1 MNWTALSR
9 PISGLWLAGKTR
21 RAVILVLALGL
32 CLALSW
38 TPAQAQGGL
47 RLVDTGVETAFPLE
61 LRFTISAASDVAIT
75 DIRLHYS
82 VDRRAF
88 ADVTAE
94 AYLEF
99 TPARAVDTSWEWDMR
114 RTGGLPPGT
123 VVEYWWTVEDAGG
136 DRIETSPARV
146 QFDDERFAWRSLA
159 EGQVTIH
166 WYEGTE
172 SFAEDTM
179 KAVQGSLDWLAEDTG
194 AHLVDPVEIYVYGS
208 AEDLRSSMVFPQEW
222 TGGVAFTRYGR
233 IAIGIAPNN
242 LGWGRKALAH
252 ELTHLVVHQMTLNPY
267 GGLPTW
273 LEEGL
278 AMRSE
283 GPLAPEFRSYL
294 ERAVEVGS
302 LISARSLSSPFS
314 AFAEESYL
322 SYAESYSLVEFLV
335 RTYGKEK
342 LLELLEAFRRGS
354 SYDGALTG
362 VYGFDTDGLDRL
374 WREHLM
380 AQAETVG
387 EGVAVGDARW

>member
-1 MNWTALSR
+1 
-9 PISGLWLAGKTR
+9 
-21 RAVILVLALGL
+21 
-32 CLALSW
+32 
-38 TPAQAQGGL
+38 
-47 RLVDTGVETAFPLE
+47 LVDTGVEAAFPLE
-61 LRFTISAASDVAIT
+61 LRFTISAASDVAIS

-123 VVEYWWTVEDAGG
+123 VVEYWWTVEDADG

-179 KAVQGSLDWLAEDTG
+179 QAVQGSLDWLAEDTG

-208 AEDLRSSMVFPQEW
+208 AQDLRSSMVFPQEW

-283 GPLAPEFRSYL
+283 GPLSPEFRSYL

-335 RTYGKEK
+335 RTYGKER

-354 SYDGALTG
+354 SYDGALTA

-380 AQAETVG
+380 APAETVG